1 MKTAISIPD
10 KVFTRAERFAQRR
23 KMSRSALFTAA
34 VDEYIQHHREDNV
47 TSRLNEIYP
56 EYGSSLDP
64 VLEEIQALSTS
75 QDDWS

>member
-75 QDDWS
+75 DTL